1 MDHNVLC
8 GRSRH
13 LKTTKPMHVGS
24 QRLLVGWPSNM
35 HGRHPET
42 AKGPSIILI
51 KVLGLLI
58 GDYARAVA
66 TPSPRPTKTAFGVT
80 VGHCNDVLQA

>member
-1 MDHNVLC
+1 
-8 GRSRH
+8 
-13 LKTTKPMHVGS
+13 
-24 QRLLVGWPSNM
+24 M